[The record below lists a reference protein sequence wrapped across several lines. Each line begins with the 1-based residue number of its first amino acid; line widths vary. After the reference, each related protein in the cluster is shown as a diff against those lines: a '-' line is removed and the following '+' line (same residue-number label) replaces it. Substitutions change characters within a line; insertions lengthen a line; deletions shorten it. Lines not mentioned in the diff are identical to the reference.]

1 MDMVE
6 KQAKQAEWVT
16 FTPGG
21 RRRIV
26 VDGEKLMNV
35 EVTLEKGT
43 VVAPHKH
50 VHEQSTYI
58 ISGQVEFTISEQ
70 KTLVKAGQ
78 TNYIPSHAIHRLI
91 AHETTLP
98 PDSLYPPPEAF
109 LPHESA

>member
-1 MDMVE
+1 MVE

-50 VHEQSTYI
+50 PHEQSTYI
-58 ISGQVEFTISEQ
+58 ISGEVEFTISEQ

-78 TNYIPSHAIHRLI
+78 AIHIPSDAVHGVI
-91 AHETTLP
+91 AHEATVLLDSFSP
-98 PDSLYPPPEAF
+98 PREDFRPK
-109 LPHESA
+109 

>member
-1 MDMVE
+1 MVE
-6 KQAKQAEWVT
+6 KQEKQAEWVT

-58 ISGQVEFTISEQ
+58 ITGEVEFTIEDQ
-70 KTLVKAGQ
+70 KTLLKAGQ
-78 TNYIPSHAIHRLI
+78 AIYIPSDAVHTVTV
-91 AHETTLP
+91 HEATVLLDSFSP
-98 PDSLYPPPEAF
+98 PREDFRPK
-109 LPHESA
+109 